1 MLLLPNNTNRA
12 QHGEALN
19 ISPISW
25 LSFLF
30 NKNTLRNKMYG
41 ATHDKYLLRETNS
54 KKKKQIYTKAN

>member
-12 QHGEALN
+12 QHGEALI
-19 ISPISW
+19 ISPISG

-30 NKNTLRNKMYG
+30 KKNTLRNKMYG

-54 KKKKQIYTKAN
+54 KKKQIYTKAN

>member
-54 KKKKQIYTKAN
+54 KKKKQIYAKAN